1 MAVQNTAPGQ
11 DSRDPRHAAALDNE
25 HASVIRH
32 EERLVINREE
42 EVTGRARLRKYV
54 VSEPVRQ
61 EVTIASE
68 EANVVRT
75 PITEEE
81 RQAFLD
87 GRELPV
93 GEDELILYRTEPV
106 VQTMRVPYQRVR
118 LVAERVERTEVIE
131 ETLRK
136 ERVDIETD
144 ERPAH

>member
-11 DSRDPRHAAALDNE
+11 DSRDPRHAAAPDDE

-61 EVTIASE
+61 EVTLASE
-68 EANVVRT
+68 EANVGRT